1 MQRGSRP
8 TSPPVPGAPRVA
20 TGPGA
25 AAGVPKPRAL
35 HGAGRGG
42 CHPGDTLNL
51 RLPPLKA
58 RRRARAALFVRC
70 RAAPRAGPCHATG
83 PPGVAAAE
91 VAVAGGDRSDTR
103 AEWGRGRP
111 KAQRQDTG
119 GYGAA
124 RGRARAGGRAGSPG
138 RAATQKC
145 RRAKR
150 LTPAW
155 PPPPSPS
162 APPSFPG
169 LRVLRRRRRR
179 RRRQRRGR
187 RFFFKAAPPNP
198 GLGPSPGRAR
208 EGPRCTAP
216 RPSRAARRG
225 ICNGRAGPAARYS
238 PLSLLSRPPSPGP
251 PLTGSLCA
259 LRLLPKTGRGA
270 PTMHRARR
278 APLSV
283 A

>member
-1 MQRGSRP
+1 MRAE
-8 TSPPVPGAPRVA
+8 APRPPWGR
-20 TGPGA
+20 TRRMPLGGHLKSPA
-25 AAGVPKPRAL
+25 AAFKGTAA
-35 HGAGRGG
+35 GAGRALCTVPRRGQG
-42 CHPGDTLNL
+42 HATP
-51 RLPPLKA
+51 RHRPA
-58 RRRARAALFVRC
+58 RRRRGRGGRRRRGPEGHEGRVGAGEAQGAAPGHRRLRRGARA
-70 RAAPRAGPCHATG
+70 G
-83 PPGVAAAE
+83 
-91 VAVAGGDRSDTR
+91 
-103 AEWGRGRP
+103 
-111 KAQRQDTG
+111 
-119 GYGAA
+119 A
-124 RGRARAGGRAGSPG
+124 RGRAGWLPV